1 MALYPSMKA
10 SSSSVTPPMRDPRT
24 WSRTLHALAYLAGA
38 LLLVT
43 HALWL
48 YLMGYYASILLPT
61 LLAPMMLLAALLR
74 LGHKDHAR
82 VSALLVLACGY
93 LLIAMELPRLSLPAP
108 LWVGMPPVLT
118 LLLLPLGPATLVNI
132 LSTPLWLWLG
142 NGLQELDLTLG
153 YLTLV
158 VVASLAPREALRQQ
172 ALLKATAP
180 HDPECPALNRQTLHD
195 RLYSECER
203 ALHLQQR
210 LAVVMIHLPQ
220 LDMAGEQFGRA
231 ARQALLDSLCRE
243 VARRCRDHDL
253 LGRESQ
259 ADFWLVL
266 SDTSENGALMV
277 CQRLEEAL
285 HRTIL
290 LETGPVECRLATSLL
305 QPQETTER
313 FEQRLVASTHRL
325 AET

>member
-1 MALYPSMKA
+1 MPLHPNMKA
-10 SSSSVTPPMRDPRT
+10 SSWSVNSPMRDPRT
-24 WSRTLHALAYLAGA
+24 WSRTLHAVVYLAGA
-38 LLLVT
+38 LLLVA

-48 YLMGYYASILLPT
+48 YLMGHYASILLPT
-61 LLAPMMLLAALLR
+61 LLAPVMLLAALLR

-82 VSALLVLACGY
+82 ASAFLVLVCGH
-93 LLIAMELPRLSLPAP
+93 LLIAMEMPMHSLPAP
-108 LWVGMPPVLT
+108 LWIGMPPVLT

-132 LSTPLWLWLG
+132 LSTPMWLWLG
-142 NGLQELDLTLG
+142 DGLEEIDLMLC

-158 VVASLAPREALRQQ
+158 VVAGLVPREALRQQ
-172 ALLKATAP
+172 ALLKATVP

-210 LAVVMIHLPQ
+210 LAVVIIHLPQ
-220 LDMAGEQFGRA
+220 LDMAGEQFGPA

-243 VARRCRDHDL
+243 VSRRCRDHDL

-290 LETGPVECRLATSLL
+290 LETGPVECRLAMSLL